1 MFDFLSKKLQKSLLK
16 IKSKT
21 ILTEVDIVEAT
32 REIKMS
38 LLEADVNFIVVKNF
52 IKNIKEKIIGSKL
65 IDNLNPYQQMVKIVK
80 EELTSILGNETKKIN
95 ITKKPQIILMIGLQG
110 SGKTTTCA
118 KLAKFLMKKENIQ
131 KPLLVAADVYR
142 PAAIDQ
148 LVKLGKDLNI
158 DVFSN
163 EKQKKPLKIVNMA
176 IKKAQIEKYDLVI
189 IDTAGRLSID
199 QILMQEIYDIKKSIN
214 PHETIF
220 VADALSG
227 QDIINVA
234 QKFHNK
240 FKITGSIITKL
251 DSDARGGAVLSIK
264 QMLNI
269 PIRFIGTG
277 EKMNSLDLFYPERM
291 AKRIL
296 GMGDVLSLIE
306 KAKEV
311 VDEKKS
317 KKLVNRMMDGS
328 FNLNDLMEQLKQ
340 IKKLGKMSK
349 LLKMIPGANNKIS
362 NLQVDSM
369 EKKFQLFEILIS
381 SMTKK
386 ERINPKLLKN
396 AQRKKRIIIG
406 SGRTSQEYNK
416 LINEFERMSK
426 QMKNFSQQFKSGK
439 FSGGFF

>member
-1 MFDFLSKKLQKSLLK
+1 MLDFLGKKLQKSLLK
-16 IKSKT
+16 VKSKT
-21 ILTEVDIVEAT
+21 ILTEADILEAT

-52 IKNIKEKIIGSKL
+52 IKNIKEKIVGSELTNK
-65 IDNLNPYQQMVKIVK
+65 LNPYQQVVKIVK
-80 EELTSILGNETKKIN
+80 EELISILGKETKKIN
-95 ITKKPQIILMIGLQG
+95 IVGKPQIILLVGLQG
-110 SGKTTTCA
+110 SGKTTTSA
-118 KLAKFLMKKENIQ
+118 KLTKFLMKKENIQ

-148 LVKLGKDLNI
+148 LIKLGKDLNI

-163 EKQKKPLKIVNMA
+163 KNVEKPLKIVNEA
-176 IKKAQIEKYDLVI
+176 IKKAKKEKYDLVI
-189 IDTAGRLSID
+189 IDTAGRLAID
-199 QILMQEIYDIKKSIN
+199 EKLTQEIYDIKKNVN

-220 VADALSG
+220 VVDALSG

-234 QKFHNK
+234 KKFHNK

-264 QMLNI
+264 QMLDI

-277 EKMNSLDLFYPERM
+277 EKMNSLDLFHPQRM
-291 AKRIL
+291 AERIL

-306 KAKEV
+306 KAEEV
-311 VDEKKS
+311 IDENKS
-317 KKLVNRMMDGS
+317 KKLVSRMMGGS
-328 FNLNDLMEQLKQ
+328 FNLNDLIEQLRQ
-340 IKKLGKMSK
+340 LKKLGKMSK
-349 LLKMIPGANNKIS
+349 ILKMIPGASNKIS
-362 NLQVDSM
+362 DLQIDST
-369 EKKFQLFEILIS
+369 EKKFKLFEILIS

-396 AQRKKRIIIG
+396 AQRKQRIIKG
-406 SGRTSQEYNK
+406 SGRNSQEFNK

-426 QMKNFSQQFKSGK
+426 QMKNISKQFKSGK
-439 FSGGFF
+439 FNSGIF